1 MKSGRVKRSVP
12 EASSQRH
19 RGEEEEEEACF
30 FRTGI
35 INGGRHPSLS
45 SSMYE

>member
-12 EASSQRH
+12 EASTRRH
-19 RGEEEEEEACF
+19 QGEEEEEEKS
-30 FRTGI
+30 RRGI

-45 SSMYE
+45 SSVSQ